1 MRALACGLATLDV
14 TQVVARV
21 PAAND
26 KVVARSTSLEAGGP
40 ALNAA
45 LTCAALRV
53 ATTLVT
59 AVGDGVAAEV
69 VRADCARYGVRLAD
83 VADPASGWVVP
94 VSTVLVTEG
103 TGERAVVS
111 RNAVGMTAYAACS
124 PQFWAGLLDGVGAV
138 LVDGHHLPVGIAAAR
153 EARGRGIPVLLD
165 GGSWKPG
172 LEELLPWVDV
182 AVVSADFAVPG
193 GGDGDGEALLALGP
207 AWVARTAGAEPVRWW
222 ARDGGTGTVPVPRVR
237 VVDTLGAGDVL
248 HGALLAEMA
257 RTGRSDLPGA
267 LARAVA
273 VASTS
278 VQAPGA
284 RGWLKRER
292 ASG

>member
-45 LTCAALRV
+45 LTCAALGV

-124 PQFWAGLLDGVGAV
+124 PQFWAGLLEGVGAV

-193 GGDGDGEALLALGP
+193 GGDGAALLALGP
-207 AWVARTAGAEPVRWW
+207 AWVARSAGASPVRWW
-222 ARDGGTGTVPVPRVR
+222 ARDGASGAVPVPRVA

-267 LARAVA
+267 LARAVS
-273 VASTS
+273 VANAS

-292 ASG
+292 VSG